1 MTAGPDSSGADPS
14 GQAETGEAGQ
24 APAAG
29 SGEAGQAQAG
39 GSGRAGAGGP
49 GQGAP
54 EGSGRGPSD
63 ARKTWSDAAGQ
74 AWSEAAAEAGA
85 LDLLLTDAAL
95 GMARR
100 FRPDGS
106 VLRFGL
112 GLARHPRAVGR
123 QTAALAGELRNVATG
138 RSEITPSRR
147 DRRFSDPAWTQ
158 NPVLKRTVQAYLAA
172 GQAAES
178 LLAAAGLDWRDSERM
193 RFLMTN
199 VVAAA
204 APSNNPVLSPAG
216 WKALIDTGGMSAVR
230 GFRSM
235 VADLATAPRIP
246 TMVEPGA
253 FEVGKDLAVTPGAV
267 IHRTDVFE
275 LIQYQPA
282 TETVHRYPVLI
293 VPPMINKYY
302 IVDLAPGR
310 SMVEYLL
317 EEGHQVFVVS
327 WRNPDGRHRDWDLDT
342 YGRAVVDALD
352 AVRIISN
359 AGKASICAL
368 CSGGIVSSMVAAHLN
383 AIGQLGGVASLCL
396 GVTVLDQSRAGTAAA
411 MIDQTT
417 AAAAMAA
424 SRTRG
429 YLDGRALAEVFAWLR
444 PDDLIWNYWVNNYL
458 QGKEPPPFD
467 ILYWNADTTRLPA
480 ALHRDFIN
488 LALENAL
495 TKPGQAKMLGSP
507 VDLSKVD
514 VDSYVIAGVADHIC
528 PWQSCYRSTQMLGG
542 SAKFVLSTS
551 GHIASMVNPPG
562 NPKATFQTAASNP
575 ADPRWW
581 LEQAETVP
589 GSWWPD
595 YSSWLGERSGG
606 QKKAPVRLGRK
617 TFPVLCPA
625 PGTYVLDR

>member
-1 MTAGPDSSGADPS
+1 MTTGPDGTGAGAASGPAGS
-14 GQAETGEAGQ
+14 AEAGQ
-24 APAAG
+24 ARAAG
-29 SGEAGQAQAG
+29 PG
-39 GSGRAGAGGP
+39 GGPAGASRP
-49 GQGAP
+49 L
-54 EGSGRGPSD
+54 
-63 ARKTWSDAAGQ
+63 SDAARQ

-85 LDLLLTDAAL
+85 LDLLLADAAL

-106 VLRFGL
+106 VLRFAA
-112 GLARHPRAVGR
+112 GLARRPRAVSR
-123 QTAALAGELRNVATG
+123 EVTALAAELGSVAAG
-138 RSEITPSRR
+138 RSQLAPGRR

-172 GQAAES
+172 GQTAES
-178 LLAAAGLDWRDSERM
+178 LLATADLGWRDGERM
-193 RFLMTN
+193 RFLLTN
-199 VVAAA
+199 LVAAA

-216 WKALIDTGGMSAVR
+216 WKALIDTGGQSAVR
-230 GFRSM
+230 GIR
-235 VADLATAPRIP
+235 ALLTDLGTSPRIP

-267 IHRTDVFE
+267 VHRTDAFE
-275 LIQYQPA
+275 LIQYEPV
-282 TETVHRYPVLI
+282 TENVHRYPVLI

-310 SMVEYLL
+310 SMVEYLVG
-317 EEGHQVFVVS
+317 EGHQVFVIS
-327 WRNPDGRHRDWDLDT
+327 WRNPDARHRDWDLDS

-359 AGKASICAL
+359 VGKASICAL

-383 AIGQLGGVASLCL
+383 AIGQLDGVASLCL

-417 AAAAMAA
+417 AATAMAA
-424 SRTRG
+424 SRARG

-458 QGKEPPPFD
+458 QGKPPPPFD

-488 LALENAL
+488 LALANAL
-495 TKPGQAKMLGSP
+495 TKPGEAKMLGSP

-514 VDSYVIAGVADHIC
+514 VASYVIAGIADHIC
-528 PWQSCYRSTQMLGG
+528 PWQSCYRSTQLLGG

-575 ADPRWW
+575 ADPREW
-581 LEQAETVP
+581 LDQAVTVT

-595 YSSWLGERSGG
+595 YASWLGERSGG
-606 QKKAPVRLGRK
+606 QKRAPRKLGRK

>member
-1 MTAGPDSSGADPS
+1 MTAGQDSTGADPS
-14 GQAETGEAGQ
+14 GQAETGKAGQ
-24 APAAG
+24 ARAAG
-29 SGEAGQAQAG
+29 SGQARQAQAR
-39 GSGRAGAGGP
+39 GSGQAGAGARP
-49 GQGAP
+49 GGNW
-54 EGSGRGPSD
+54 GSGRGPSD
-63 ARKTWSDAAGQ
+63 ARRTWSGAAGQ

-138 RSEITPSRR
+138 RSEITPNRR
-147 DRRFSDPAWTQ
+147 DRRFSDPAWSQ
-158 NPVLKRTVQAYLAA
+158 NPVLKRAVQAYLAA

-178 LLAAAGLDWRDSERM
+178 LLATADLDWRDSERM

-199 VVAAA
+199 VVAAS

-230 GFRSM
+230 GIRSM
-235 VADLATAPRIP
+235 VADVASAPRIP

-317 EEGHQVFVVS
+317 EEGHQVFVIS

-424 SRTRG
+424 SRARG

-488 LALENAL
+488 LALDNAL

-507 VDLSKVD
+507 VELSKVD
-514 VDSYVIAGVADHIC
+514 VDSYLIAGIADHIC

-562 NPKATFQTAASNP
+562 NPKATFQTAANNP

-606 QKKAPVRLGRK
+606 QKKAPARLGRK